1 MKTSKFLEEI
11 KALENKLRQKTGDE
25 TGRLG
30 FPALVQK
37 LTNSNQLDDQI
48 VADLKKLWQI
58 RNKIYSSPT
67 PEDDVSNEAQVLLA
81 NLISNPN
88 LQ

>member
-11 KALENKLRQKTGDE
+11 KALENKLRQKASDE

-30 FPALVQK
+30 FSALVQQ
-37 LTNSNQLDDQI
+37 LANLNQLDDQI
-48 VADLKKLWQI
+48 VNDLKELWVL

-67 PEDDVSNEAQVLLA
+67 AEVEISNEAQNLLA
-81 NLISNPN
+81 SLISNPK